1 MAYIVWLNKQLPT
14 IVSLSPMKAT
24 LLAVSCFL
32 VFPLIAQEA
41 PRQRITP
48 PNQPPPQRLQ
58 PQPQSQPQLRMPIG
72 AAQTPAEAEA
82 LQKNITIRLHGTTTT
97 GTEIDL
103 SLSGIGPRFRCDQV
117 VNDDT
122 MLSCEYLVS
131 ETETGYKVTY
141 TVSARIKVS
150 PQGSSNN
157 TSYEYRDISTSG
169 TVLCSADRP
178 QVLVSNGSKPLQL
191 TITKEA
197 EQ

>member
-1 MAYIVWLNKQLPT
+1 
-14 IVSLSPMKAT
+14 MKAT

-32 VFPLIAQEA
+32 VSPLLAQEA
-41 PRQRITP
+41 PRERITP
-48 PNQPPPQRLQ
+48 PNQQPPQRLQ
-58 PQPQSQPQLRMPIG
+58 TQPQPRMPIG

-103 SLSGIGPRFRCDQV
+103 SLSGIGPRFRADQV

-122 MLSCEYLVS
+122 MLCCEYIVS
-131 ETETGYKVTY
+131 ETETGYKVSY
-141 TVSARIKVS
+141 TVSARIRVAS
-150 PQGSSNN
+150 QGSSNN
-157 TSYEYRDISTSG
+157 TNYEYRDVSTSG

-197 EQ
+197 EQPAPSKGDKLQK